1 MTSVQPL
8 LSPDDCFEAEA
19 IAKRDAKVQEALAAR
34 YGITDPE
41 TQVAHGSARFKV
53 QILLALY
60 GVVHDHIVQVP
71 HACSR

>member
-41 TQVAHGSARFKV
+41 TQVAYQLASKYRFVKP
-53 QILLALY
+53 Y
-60 GVVHDHIVQVP
+60 MG
-71 HACSR
+71 